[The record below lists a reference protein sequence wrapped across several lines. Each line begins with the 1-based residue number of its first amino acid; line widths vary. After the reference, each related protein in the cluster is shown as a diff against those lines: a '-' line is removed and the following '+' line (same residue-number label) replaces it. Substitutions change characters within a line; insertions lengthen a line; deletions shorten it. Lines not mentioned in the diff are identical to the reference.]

1 MGYAN
6 HVYSSEHSSRLD
18 NWFRKL
24 VHNPK
29 RFLGRLVKPGDV
41 VLDFGCGPGTF
52 TLNLADRV
60 GVRGKVFAVD
70 LQQEMLD
77 QLKKKTAGSHLPQLQ
92 IRKCDADRI
101 GVTEK
106 LDFAL
111 AFYVVHEVPDHAAF
125 FREIS
130 QLLKPGGS
138 LLLVEPVFEVS
149 KKAFETT
156 IEEAVNQGLT
166 PVSPVRLFLSRAMVL
181 KKK

>member
-1 MGYAN
+1 M
-6 HVYSSEHSSRLD
+6 YSSEHSSRLD
-18 NWFRKL
+18 NRFRKL

-29 RFLGRLVKPGDV
+29 RFLCRLVKPGDV
-41 VLDFGCGPGTF
+41 VLDYGCGPGTF
-52 TLNLADRV
+52 TLDLADMV

-77 QLKKKTAGSHLPQLQ
+77 QLKKKAAGSHLPQLQ
-92 IRKCDADRI
+92 IRKCDSDRI
-101 GVTEK
+101 GVKER

-111 AFYVVHEVPDHAAF
+111 AFYVIHEVPDHAAF

-130 QLLKPGGS
+130 QLLKPGGC
-138 LLLVEPVFEVS
+138 LLVVEPVFEVS

-181 KKK
+181 KKE

>member
-1 MGYAN
+1 MSEAN

-29 RFLGRLVKPGDV
+29 RFLGKFVKPGDV

-52 TLNLADRV
+52 TLDLANMV
-60 GVRGKVFAVD
+60 GVSGKVFAVD

-77 QLKKKTAGSHLPQLQ
+77 QLKKKTAGSRLSQLQ
-92 IRKCDADRI
+92 ILKCDANRI
-101 GVTEK
+101 GVSEQ

-138 LLLVEPVFEVS
+138 LLLVEPIFEVS

-156 IEEAVNQGLT
+156 IEEAVNKGLT